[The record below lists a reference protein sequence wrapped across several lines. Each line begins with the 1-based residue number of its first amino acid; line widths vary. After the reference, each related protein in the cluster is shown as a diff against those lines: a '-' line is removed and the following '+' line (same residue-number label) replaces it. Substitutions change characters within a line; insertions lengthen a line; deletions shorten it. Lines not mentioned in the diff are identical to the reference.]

1 MSTVVSWLRESM
13 NQRAASA
20 PMSSIRSSSETKSP
34 LRFDICA
41 RWPSSTM
48 WTSDMISASKPSGS
62 APSASIEA
70 RSRAT

>member
-1 MSTVVSWLRESM
+1 M
-13 NQRAASA
+13 NQRTAST

-41 RWPSSTM
+41 RWPSSMT
-48 WTSDMISASKPSGS
+48 WTRDMIKASKLPGS
-62 APSASIEA
+62 APSDSIEA